1 MTRANRGP
9 SRPGQVEHPLF
20 ARFFARTA
28 ARNEQRGQAE
38 LRRELL
44 AGLSGVVVEAGAG
57 SGLNF
62 CHYPPSVRAVI
73 AVEPEPYLREKAA
86 QAARSAPVPVHV
98 TGGTA
103 SQLPVDDSHAA
114 AVVVSGVLCSVPD
127 VPAALTEF
135 RRVLRPGGELR
146 FYEHV
151 RVFHPLRGRYQDT
164 ADLVWPRLMGG
175 CHPNRDTEAAIT
187 SAGYRVC
194 ACRALVFPPGALFSP
209 VAPRIIGRAVVAD
222 TTG

>member
-1 MTRANRGP
+1 MTRASREDA
-9 SRPGQVEHPLF
+9 RPGQIKHPLF

-44 AGLSGVVVEAGAG
+44 AGLSGVVVEVGAG

-62 CHYPPSVRAVI
+62 GHYPQSVRAVI
-73 AVEPEPYLREKAA
+73 AVEPEPYLRGKAA
-86 QAARSAPVPVHV
+86 EAARSAPVPVHV

-103 SQLPVDDSHAA
+103 SRLPVGGARVA

-127 VPAALTEF
+127 APAALTEF
-135 RRVLRPGGELR
+135 RRVLGPGGELR

-151 RVFHPLRGRYQDT
+151 RARHPLRGRYQD
-164 ADLVWPRLMGG
+164 AVALVWPRVMGG
-175 CHPNRDTEAAIT
+175 CHPNRETEATIT
-187 SAGYRVC
+187 AAGYRIS

-209 VAPRIIGRAVVAD
+209 VAPRIIGRAAA
-222 TTG
+222 GAR

>member
-1 MTRANRGP
+1 MTRP
-9 SRPGQVEHPLF
+9 SRRPASTGQVKHPLF
-20 ARFFARTA
+20 ARFFTRTA
-28 ARNEQRGQAE
+28 ARNEQRGQAG

-44 AGLSGVVVEAGAG
+44 VGLSGVVVEVGAG

-62 CHYPPSVRAVI
+62 GHYPPQVRAVI

-86 QAARSAPVPVHV
+86 RAARSVPVGVHV

-103 SQLPVDDSHAA
+103 SRLPVGGALAS

-127 VPAALTEF
+127 VAAALTEF

-151 RVFHPLRGRYQDT
+151 RARHPLRGRYQD
-164 ADLVWPRLMGG
+164 AAALVWPRMMGG
-175 CHPNRDTEAAIT
+175 CHPNRDTMAAIT
-187 SAGYRVC
+187 GAGYRISS
-194 ACRALVFPPGALFSP
+194 CRELVFPPGARFSP
-209 VAPRIIGRAVVAD
+209 VAPRILGRAAAAD
-222 TTG
+222 NR